1 MDKNEAGKLK
11 SWVDI
16 AIEFLKLVSKYLSGA
31 VAAIFLPHR
40 KK

>member
-1 MDKNEAGKLK
+1 MDKNEVGKLK

-16 AIEFLKLVSKYLSGA
+16 AIEFLKLVSKYLSGS
-31 VAAIFLPHR
+31 VAAIILPRR

>member
-1 MDKNEAGKLK
+1 MDKNEVGKLK

-16 AIEFLKLVSKYLSGA
+16 AIEFLKLVSQYLSGA
-31 VAAIFLPHR
+31 VAAIFFPHR

>member
-1 MDKNEAGKLK
+1 MDKNEVGKLK

-16 AIEFLKLVSKYLSGA
+16 AIEFLKLVSKYLAGA
-31 VAAIFLPHR
+31 VAAIFLPRR

>member
-11 SWVDI
+11 SWVDMT
-16 AIEFLKLVSKYLSGA
+16 IEFLKLLSKYLGGA
-31 VAAIFLPHR
+31 LAAIFLPHH